1 MSNTLTRRP
10 LDSAAVHIPVGQVYV
25 ISARCKG
32 CRFCIELC
40 PQEVLAESEG
50 MNAKGYHYP
59 VVSRNGECVH
69 CNLCEMICPDFA
81 IFSLPLDEQEGN
93 ETSADP
99 AP

>member
-10 LDSAAVHIPVGQVYV
+10 LDSATVSIPVGQVFV

-40 PQEVLAESEG
+40 PQEVLAESKD

-59 VVSRNGECVH
+59 MVAEGKDEACVH
-69 CNLCEMICPDFA
+69 CQFCSIVCPEFA
-81 IFSLPLDEQEGN
+81 IYTEEKSE
-93 ETSADP
+93 
-99 AP
+99 